1 MIYIRARETNRPTKK
16 GEKKMLVDKE
26 DKKLRKKFSDDGYG
40 NRRLCRIC
48 KEGITE
54 QDIEENNFEYS
65 KNKENK
71 DREIFIHKT
80 CWKKELKE
88 SLKQRRK
95 NNVGKRA

>member
-1 MIYIRARETNRPTKK
+1 MIYIRARETNCSTKK
-16 GEKKMLVDKE
+16 GEKMLVDKE

-40 NRRLCRIC
+40 KKRLCRIC

-65 KNKENK
+65 KNK
-71 DREIFIHKT
+71 DREIFIHRT
-80 CWKKELKE
+80 RWEKELKE